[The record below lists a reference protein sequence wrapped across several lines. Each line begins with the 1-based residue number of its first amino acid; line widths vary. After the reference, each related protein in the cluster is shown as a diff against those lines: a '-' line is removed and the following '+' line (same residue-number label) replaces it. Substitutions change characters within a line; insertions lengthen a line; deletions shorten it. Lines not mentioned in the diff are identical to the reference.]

1 TPRCH
6 RGRGE
11 ETDTAGPQTSSIST
25 ENEYVQPKKNP
36 REDVSQID
44 QIQDED
50 NEDNRREPAAA
61 AESEASPGDATSNYP
76 SIWTKEQYHQFKD
89 KNEWLFAKNGML
101 GCTLCHNVK
110 DLGVM
115 SSRGV
120 NIAANWAE
128 GKICSFGQRR
138 EIQLTSLRK
147 KINEHKNSL
156 KDILMNI
163 NATSQ
168 EFAFETT
175 ARVFRT
181 AYYVA
186 KSNKPFTDFESLIDL
201 QEANSMNLGR
211 VLHSKTVCVDIVDH
225 VASQMKN
232 EILKKII
239 KNKSKIT
246 ILADESTT
254 VGNKSTLIVFLKASV
269 DGAMEPIAFPL
280 ELVELDS
287 LNLIGFCSDG
297 ASVMLGVKSGVRKL
311 LKDDFPS
318 IVLWHCLNHRLELAV
333 DQALDKTGGTKDFHA
348 FLDSLY
354 ALYSQS
360 PKNTRE
366 LSECAHNLHI
376 TLRRIGKVFTVRWV
390 ASSWRAVSAVW
401 QSYPA
406 LAQHFREA
414 SEDHSRDSKERAKF
428 SGLLS
433 KLCSVSFV
441 KSLALMV
448 DILTELKNLSEILQ
462 SRKTTIPKAHEMMTI
477 YVQRIESLCDYPGK
491 HTVEAVQSEQKMIFK
506 GEQLRVG
513 KSPIIDSVHRKEA
526 YNSLINQMAVLNP
539 DSWVQDNPHYG
550 EEEVK
555 GFCDVL
561 SINDKEAHIGFIEY
575 KASGGRSIPDK
586 WKKLFTAV
594 NTLSASNADCERGFS
609 TMNNILT
616 EYRGRLTTVNA
627 SNLLLIS
634 SVGPPCKKWDPLPY
648 VKTWLGKGRRAAH
661 ATSGMARND
670 PTEDDYFSPL
680 WDML

>member
-1 TPRCH
+1 MQRKIDQIFK
-6 RGRGE
+6 RK
-11 ETDTAGPQTSSIST
+11 IST
-25 ENEYVQPKKNP
+25 EKEYIQPKKNP

-61 AESEASPGDATSNYP
+61 AESEASPGDATSNFP

-128 GKICSFGQRR
+128 GKICLFGQTR

-147 KINEHKNSL
+147 KIHEHKNSL
-156 KDILMNI
+156 AHKEADKILQTAKKDILMNI

-201 QEANSMNLGR
+201 QEANSMNLGH

-287 LNLIGFCSDG
+287 LNELIGFCSDG
-297 ASVMLGVKSGVRKL
+297 ASVMLGVKSGVGKL

-318 IVLWHCLNHRLELAV
+318 IVLWHCLNHRLVLAV

-360 PKNTRE
+360 PKNTRK

-513 KSPIIDSVHRKEA
+513 KSPTIDSVHRKEA
-526 YNSLINQMAVLNP
+526 YNT
-539 DSWVQDNPHYG
+539 
-550 EEEVK
+550 
-555 GFCDVL
+555 
-561 SINDKEAHIGFIEY
+561 
-575 KASGGRSIPDK
+575 SGGRSIPDK
-586 WKKLFTAV
+586 LKKLFTAV

>member
-1 TPRCH
+1 
-6 RGRGE
+6 
-11 ETDTAGPQTSSIST
+11 
-25 ENEYVQPKKNP
+25 
-36 REDVSQID
+36 
-44 QIQDED
+44 
-50 NEDNRREPAAA
+50 
-61 AESEASPGDATSNYP
+61 
-76 SIWTKEQYHQFKD
+76 
-89 KNEWLFAKNGML
+89 ML
-101 GCTLCHNVK
+101 SCTLCHNVK

-128 GKICSFGQRR
+128 GKICSFEQTR

-147 KINEHKNSL
+147 KIHEHKNSL
-156 KDILMNI
+156 AHKEADKILQTAKKDILMNI

-211 VLHSKTVCVDIVDH
+211 VLHSVDIVDH

-287 LNLIGFCSDG
+287 LNAAHIKVKLLTCLQKNGLSSQLLQQQLIGFCSDG
-297 ASVMLGVKSGVRKL
+297 ASVMLGVKSGVGKL

-318 IVLWHCLNHRLELAV
+318 IVLWHCPNHRLELA
-333 DQALDKTGGTKDFHA
+333 DQALDKKGGTKDFHA

-406 LAQHFREA
+406 LAQHFRKA
-414 SEDHSRDSKERAKF
+414 SEDHSSDSKERAKF

-491 HTVEAVQSEQKMIFK
+491 HTVEAVQSEQKMIFE

-513 KSPIIDSVHRKEA
+513 NRKEA

-555 GFCDVL
+555 GLCDVL

-586 WKKLFTAV
+586 LKKLFTAV

-661 ATSGMARND
+661 ATSGMARHCM
-670 PTEDDYFSPL
+670 P
-680 WDML
+680 

>member
-1 TPRCH
+1 
-6 RGRGE
+6 
-11 ETDTAGPQTSSIST
+11 S
-25 ENEYVQPKKNP
+25 KN
-36 REDVSQID
+36 I
-44 QIQDED
+44 D

-128 GKICSFGQRR
+128 GKICSFGQTR

-147 KINEHKNSL
+147 KIHEHKNSL
-156 KDILMNI
+156 AHKEVDKILQTAKKDILMNI

-186 KSNKPFTDFESLIDL
+186 KSNKPFTDFESLTDL

-232 EILKKII
+232 EILKKFI

-287 LNLIGFCSDG
+287 LNAAHIKEKLLTCLQKNGLSSQLLQEQLIGFCSDG
-297 ASVMLGVKSGVRKL
+297 ASVMLGVKSGVGKL

-401 QSYPA
+401 ESYPA

-477 YVQRIESLCDYPGK
+477 YVQPEDDFQGGTTESGK
-491 HTVEAVQSEQKMIFK
+491 
-506 GEQLRVG
+506 
-513 KSPIIDSVHRKEA
+513 A
-526 YNSLINQMAVLNP
+526 YNRLINQMAVLNP

-555 GFCDVL
+555 GLCDVL

-586 WKKLFTAV
+586 LKKLFTAV

-680 WDML
+680 WDILFKSINVFDELKL

>member
-1 TPRCH
+1 MQRKIDQIFK
-6 RGRGE
+6 RK
-11 ETDTAGPQTSSIST
+11 IST

-89 KNEWLFAKNGML
+89 ENEWLFAKNGML

-128 GKICSFGQRR
+128 GKICSFGQTR

-147 KINEHKNSL
+147 KIHEHKNSL
-156 KDILMNI
+156 AHKEADKILQTAKKDILMNI

-181 AYYVA
+181 ADYVA

-287 LNLIGFCSDG
+287 LNAAHIKEKLLTCLQKNGLSSQLLQEQLIGFCSDG
-297 ASVMLGVKSGVRKL
+297 ASVMLGVKSGVGKL

-318 IVLWHCLNHRLELAV
+318 IVLWHCLNHRLEVAV

-491 HTVEAVQSEQKMIFK
+491 HTVES
-506 GEQLRVG
+506 
-513 KSPIIDSVHRKEA
+513 SVVTSRKEA

-555 GFCDVL
+555 GLCDVL
-561 SINDKEAHIGFIEY
+561 SINDKETHIGFIEY

-586 WKKLFTAV
+586 LKKLFTAV

-634 SVGPPCKKWDPLPY
+634 SVGPPCKKWDPLLFKSIN
-648 VKTWLGKGRRAAH
+648 VFDELKL
-661 ATSGMARND
+661 
-670 PTEDDYFSPL
+670 
-680 WDML
+680 

>member
-1 TPRCH
+1 MNMCSQRKIP
-6 RGRGE
+6 E
-11 ETDTAGPQTSSIST
+11 
-25 ENEYVQPKKNP
+25 KM
-36 REDVSQID
+36 SQID

-50 NEDNRREPAAA
+50 NEDHRREPA

-128 GKICSFGQRR
+128 GKICSFGQTR

-147 KINEHKNSL
+147 KIHEHKNSL
-156 KDILMNI
+156 AHKEADKILNLPLR
-163 NATSQ
+163 Q
-168 EFAFETT
+168 LP
-175 ARVFRT
+175 VFRT

-211 VLHSKTVCVDIVDH
+211 VLHSKTVCVDIVGH

-254 VGNKSTLIVFLKASV
+254 VGNKSTLIVFLKAS
-269 DGAMEPIAFPL
+269 
-280 ELVELDS
+280 LVELDS
-287 LNLIGFCSDG
+287 LNAAHIKEKLLTCLQKNGLSSQLLQEQLIGFCSDG
-297 ASVMLGVKSGVRKL
+297 ASVMLGVKSGVGKL

-462 SRKTTIPKAHEMMTI
+462 SGKTTIPKAHEMMTI

-513 KSPIIDSVHRKEA
+513 KSPTIDSVQFIHAVVENMNRKEA

-555 GFCDVL
+555 GLCDVL

-575 KASGGRSIPDK
+575 KASGGRNIPDK
-586 WKKLFTAV
+586 LKKLFTAV

-634 SVGPPCKKWDPLPY
+634 SVSPPCKKWDPLPY

>member
-1 TPRCH
+1 
-6 RGRGE
+6 
-11 ETDTAGPQTSSIST
+11 
-25 ENEYVQPKKNP
+25 
-36 REDVSQID
+36 
-44 QIQDED
+44 
-50 NEDNRREPAAA
+50 
-61 AESEASPGDATSNYP
+61 
-76 SIWTKEQYHQFKD
+76 
-89 KNEWLFAKNGML
+89 
-101 GCTLCHNVK
+101 
-110 DLGVM
+110 
-115 SSRGV
+115 
-120 NIAANWAE
+120 
-128 GKICSFGQRR
+128 
-138 EIQLTSLRK
+138 
-147 KINEHKNSL
+147 
-156 KDILMNI
+156 MNI

-211 VLHSKTVCVDIVDH
+211 VLHSVDIVDH

-287 LNLIGFCSDG
+287 LNAAHIKVKLLTCLQKNGLSSQLLQQQLIGFCSDG
-297 ASVMLGVKSGVRKL
+297 ASVMLGVKSGVGKL

-318 IVLWHCLNHRLELAV
+318 IVLWHCPNHRLELA
-333 DQALDKTGGTKDFHA
+333 DQALDKKGGTKDFHA

-406 LAQHFREA
+406 LAQHFRKA
-414 SEDHSRDSKERAKF
+414 SEDHSSDSKERAKF

-491 HTVEAVQSEQKMIFK
+491 HTVEAVQSEQKMIFE

-513 KSPIIDSVHRKEA
+513 KSPTIDSVQFIHAVVENMKQRLFTTTANRAQSSVVTSRKEA

-555 GFCDVL
+555 GLCDVL

-586 WKKLFTAV
+586 LKKLFTAV

-661 ATSGMARND
+661 ATSGMARHCM
-670 PTEDDYFSPL
+670 P
-680 WDML
+680 

>member
-1 TPRCH
+1 MNMCSQRKIP
-6 RGRGE
+6 E
-11 ETDTAGPQTSSIST
+11 
-25 ENEYVQPKKNP
+25 KM
-36 REDVSQID
+36 SQID

-50 NEDNRREPAAA
+50 NEDHRREPA

-128 GKICSFGQRR
+128 GKICSFGQTR

-147 KINEHKNSL
+147 KIHEHKNSL
-156 KDILMNI
+156 AHKEADKILNLPLR
-163 NATSQ
+163 Q
-168 EFAFETT
+168 LP
-175 ARVFRT
+175 VFRT

-211 VLHSKTVCVDIVDH
+211 VLHSKTVCVDIVGH

-254 VGNKSTLIVFLKASV
+254 VGNKSTLIVFLKAS
-269 DGAMEPIAFPL
+269 
-280 ELVELDS
+280 LVELDS
-287 LNLIGFCSDG
+287 LNAAHIKEKLLTCLQKNGLSSQLLQEQLIGFCSDG
-297 ASVMLGVKSGVRKL
+297 ASVMLGVKSGVGKL

-462 SRKTTIPKAHEMMTI
+462 SGKTTIPKAHEMMTI

-491 HTVEAVQSEQKMIFK
+491 HTVE
-506 GEQLRVG
+506 
-513 KSPIIDSVHRKEA
+513 SPTIDSVQFIHA

-555 GFCDVL
+555 GLCDVL

-575 KASGGRSIPDK
+575 KASGGRNIPDK
-586 WKKLFTAV
+586 LKKLFTAV

-634 SVGPPCKKWDPLPY
+634 SVSPPCKKWDPLPY